1 MRKQIFT
8 LFVALVATVAAQ
20 AQMISA
26 VAPNGATTLYQT
38 LPEAIAGAQ
47 SGSVLYLPGG
57 GFAIPDSVTIKKKLT
72 IMGIGHKSQNDN
84 ADGMTTIVGGLR
96 FNVGSDGSAV
106 MGCYIND
113 RIYIATDG
121 QVNDVLV
128 KRCSI
133 DAIEVRNGVCTGTVI
148 SQNYIRRGVILG
160 YSEATIKNNII
171 GTGAFFW
178 NGYAHSISNISS
190 GVISNNI
197 LVGNRF
203 LNNITTATVINNII
217 ICDPDRYNFNIG
229 TLYTSGNARLN
240 AEWGDDPIK
249 IEAENWEAVFENY
262 NGGAVDT
269 KSDFHF
275 KEAFKQ
281 YERQVGIYAGDGFD
295 DSQLAPTPRIVSKRI
310 PDQTNAA
317 GKLVINVRVKASE

>member
-1 MRKQIFT
+1 MKKGFFS
-8 LFVALVATVAAQ
+8 LFVAFVATVAAQ

-57 GFAIPDSVTIKKKLT
+57 GFAIGENDVITKKLT

-113 RIYIATDG
+113 QVYIGSDG
-121 QVNDVLV
+121 PVNDVLV
-128 KRCSI
+128 KRCNLHSV
-133 DAIEVRNGVCTGTVI
+133 DVNNAACTGTVI
-148 SQNYIRRGVILG
+148 SQNYIRDDIMLTM
-160 YSEATIKNNII
+160 SEATIKNNVLQGQRYGNHI
-171 GTGAFFW
+171 TKM
-178 NGYAHSISNISS
+178 SS
-190 GVISNNI
+190 GLISNNI
-197 LVGNRF
+197 F
-203 LNNITTATVINNII
+203 LPANGCVNLSDITTATITGNIF
-217 ICDPDRYNFNIG
+217 CWNASRYHG
-229 TLYTSGNARLN
+229 TIYTSGNALLN
-240 AEWGDDPIK
+240 GEWGDDPIK

-262 NGGAVDT
+262 NGGAANN

-281 YERQVGIYAGDGFD
+281 YERQIGIYAGDGFD

>member
-1 MRKQIFT
+1 MKKKIFS
-8 LFVALVATVAAQ
+8 LFVALVATVAVQ

-113 RIYIATDG
+113 QVYIGSDG

-128 KRCSI
+128 KRCNLHSV
-133 DAIEVRNGVCTGTVI
+133 DVNNEDCKGTVI
-148 SQNYIRRGVILG
+148 SQNYIRDDIMLTM
-160 YSEATIKNNII
+160 SEATIKNNVIYGSRAYGGCGI
-171 GTGAFFW
+171 VKM
-178 NGYAHSISNISS
+178 SS

-197 LVGNRF
+197 F
-203 LNNITTATVINNII
+203 LGSYTSSNLLRDITTAKITGNICVMI
-217 ICDPDRYNFNIG
+217 GTSGCG

-240 AEWGDDPIK
+240 SEWGDDPINLQ
-249 IEAENWEAVFENY
+249 ANSWSDVFVNY
-262 NGGAVDT
+262 NGGQAND
-269 KSDFHF
+269 KSDYHF
-275 KEAFKQ
+275 KEAYKQ

-295 DSQLAPTPRIVSKRI
+295 DSQLAPTPRIVSKHI

>member
-57 GFAIPDSVTIKKKLT
+57 GFPIGNDDVITKKLT
-72 IMGIGHKSQNDN
+72 IMGIGHKAINDN

-96 FNVGSDGSAV
+96 FRQGSDGSAV

-113 RIYIATDG
+113 NVYIGNGDG
-121 QVNDVLV
+121 PVNDVLV
-128 KRCSI
+128 KLCSLN
-133 DAIEVRNGVCTGTVI
+133 DVRVENGGCKGTVV
-148 SQNYIRRGVILG
+148 SQNYVRGSVYMG
-160 YSEATIKNNII
+160 GSEGTIKNNNLHNVRYMSTGEIKNNI
-171 GTGAFFW
+171 FRASGGTGEYWAPF
-178 NGYAHSISNISS
+178 YSITTAIIT
-190 GVISNNI
+190 GNI
-197 LVGNRF
+197 LVAN
-203 LNNITTATVINNII
+203 NNITYGN
-217 ICDPDRYNFNIG
+217 CG

-240 AEWGDDPIK
+240 SEWGDDPIK
-249 IEAENWEAVFENY
+249 IEAENWDAVFVNY
-262 NGGAVDT
+262 NGAAANLYT
-269 KSDFHF
+269 DFHF